1 VKSVLV
7 VYYSKAGKTKR
18 MAENICEAV
27 NALKVQAVLKGV
39 ESFNV
44 TDLVKFDGIAVG
56 SPTYFSNM
64 AWPIKKLV
72 DESIYFYGA
81 TSSLEGKVGGCFTSA
96 GCQTDGIEC
105 LRLLEL
111 SFGFHHKM
119 KLVPGIISNE
129 DEKEDE
135 LKQRCRDFGARLAG
149 RLTQA

>member
-1 VKSVLV
+1 
-7 VYYSKAGKTKR
+7 
-18 MAENICEAV
+18 
-27 NALKVQAVLKGV
+27 
-39 ESFNV
+39 
-44 TDLVKFDGIAVG
+44 
-56 SPTYFSNM
+56 M

-72 DESIYFYGA
+72 DESIYFYGV

-149 RLTQA
+149 RLIQA